1 MKNWLSMKRDGGT
14 PGTSSTSTAVVSD
27 LNIEVKIVSR
37 LWYTATVVCGV
48 PGLGGGLTSVDK
60 SHERVELMVGYLV
73 GNSGLCGRREGTQG
87 L

>member
-1 MKNWLSMKRDGGT
+1 MKNWLSMNSWT
-14 PGTSSTSTAVVSD
+14 PSSSSTSTAVVSD

-48 PGLGGGLTSVDK
+48 PGLGAGLTCVDK
-60 SHERVELMVGYLV
+60 SHERVELMVRYLV
-73 GNSGLCGRREGTQG
+73 GNSGLCGRRREGTEG